1 MILKKLTLYNYRAFS
16 GINVFELDN
25 KKNKP
30 LTVFEAQNSHGKT
43 TFYRAIHWCLFG
55 NESSIQGESTG
66 IANRGAVRKSQLYS
80 HTTYSVEI
88 EIETIDKKSITFKR
102 VEGVQKFQDNPSRS
116 KFLKDK
122 KEFIVKYYDHARGGH
137 QEKNDEF
144 IYKREVENV
153 IPEKISPFCFFDGEE
168 LKRLLNDYKS
178 ISKKIK
184 EHLELVTYL
193 DSSEQTS
200 KNLQRWI
207 DDLLSASSGNDEMG
221 RKLQEYS
228 RQIIIAKQKK
238 DELNTKIE
246 EASQS
251 IKDKEK
257 EFSIVSKQ
265 FRDSEKTK
273 DLEKELKRIENDIAI
288 CSTNIDRMQSKYEK
302 KILDQ
307 FDALIIQEPLINMN
321 KEIEKRE
328 EEGNFP
334 PAEVKPETVKQL
346 ISDDSLIIPGDN
358 FTKKDVIAGKIK
370 WSKSF
375 SKNSFIDSLDK
386 FNEQVVDAKKGNLV
400 LRAARARNQSEVAR
414 TFNYKE
420 LDTKIKSIAKDIA
433 GEEEKRDSLIK
444 KKKKMETNAIKQSP
458 GTYEK
463 ILTQRSKVNS
473 ELMSA
478 RSNRDGF
485 KGELKAAE
493 STIAHN
499 TREHTKIRRVY
510 DKKTTNM
517 DKVNFVKLS
526 KAILDQANDMIL
538 DQVLVIVN
546 KYFQEYLDTILHS
559 KNEFVGRI
567 DNDFNMIVE
576 NEDKLNVLLPEN
588 REEASAGQRNIIA
601 YSYMLAI
608 NKAAGLSFPIMI
620 DTPAGRLDSE
630 HKINTYTKLVETFN
644 SASNL
649 NQLLLLVQDSELN
662 VKPQFKDIIRKE
674 IIPKYTSNYFNV
686 IKDSK
691 SKNSS
696 AKKVI

>member
-1 MILKKLTLYNYRAFS
+1 
-16 GINVFELDN
+16 
-25 KKNKP
+25 
-30 LTVFEAQNSHGKT
+30 
-43 TFYRAIHWCLFG
+43 
-55 NESSIQGESTG
+55 
-66 IANRGAVRKSQLYS
+66 
-80 HTTYSVEI
+80 
-88 EIETIDKKSITFKR
+88 
-102 VEGVQKFQDNPSRS
+102 
-116 KFLKDK
+116 
-122 KEFIVKYYDHARGGH
+122 
-137 QEKNDEF
+137 
-144 IYKREVENV
+144 
-153 IPEKISPFCFFDGEE
+153 
-168 LKRLLNDYKS
+168 
-178 ISKKIK
+178 
-184 EHLELVTYL
+184 
-193 DSSEQTS
+193 
-200 KNLQRWI
+200 
-207 DDLLSASSGNDEMG
+207 
-221 RKLQEYS
+221 
-228 RQIIIAKQKK
+228 
-238 DELNTKIE
+238 
-246 EASQS
+246 
-251 IKDKEK
+251 
-257 EFSIVSKQ
+257 
-265 FRDSEKTK
+265 
-273 DLEKELKRIENDIAI
+273 
-288 CSTNIDRMQSKYEK
+288 
-302 KILDQ
+302 
-307 FDALIIQEPLINMN
+307 
-321 KEIEKRE
+321 
-328 EEGNFP
+328 
-334 PAEVKPETVKQL
+334 
-346 ISDDSLIIPGDN
+346 
-358 FTKKDVIAGKIK
+358 
-370 WSKSF
+370 
-375 SKNSFIDSLDK
+375 
-386 FNEQVVDAKKGNLV
+386 
-400 LRAARARNQSEVAR
+400 
-414 TFNYKE
+414 
-420 LDTKIKSIAKDIA
+420 
-433 GEEEKRDSLIK
+433 
-444 KKKKMETNAIKQSP
+444 METNAIKQSP